1 MALLDGEGRKGLPMA
16 KKINYATAAR
26 LTWVDISKLT
36 TGVAYRR
43 GPPYF
48 EGTLAEAV
56 RHYFLLA
63 PSSRPLALLETDPQ
77 EGLNGKATLRREE
90 IEALRRRADFPSS

>member
-1 MALLDGEGRKGLPMA
+1 MA
-16 KKINYATAAR
+16 KKINYAAAAR

-43 GPPYF
+43 GPPHF
-48 EGTLAEAV
+48 EGTLSEAV
-56 RHYFLLA
+56 RHYLLLV
-63 PSSRPLALLETDPQ
+63 PSSRPFALLETDPQ
-77 EGLNGKATLRREE
+77 QGLDGKAILRREE